1 MSSIIH
7 TGRPGDADSRM
18 LIIRNYNLFANLTDE
33 EFNELDLA
41 HNYIEAKKGD
51 YIYFESHFLN
61 KLFFIK
67 EGFIKIGYIDNNG
80 NELIKEIIQKG
91 EIFGQFTLERNN
103 MNGEFAQAH
112 KSNVSLCAFT
122 IENFQSIL
130 YKNNQIAVAFSKQ
143 VGNKLRK
150 VENRLLNMLNTDV
163 KTRLLRFFN
172 ELVLSNKD
180 CRNDNCFR
188 IDNFLTHDDIASL
201 IGSSRQ
207 TVTVAINEL
216 SAKGFLKISRKE
228 IKINDVSAMEKA
240 AII

>member
-1 MSSIIH
+1 
-7 TGRPGDADSRM
+7 M
-18 LIIRNYNLFANLTDE
+18 LIIRNYDLFANLTEE
-33 EFNELDLA
+33 EFTELDLV

-51 YIYFESHFLN
+51 YIYFESQFLN

-67 EGFIKIGYIDNNG
+67 EGFIKIGYIDNSG
-80 NELIKEIIQKG
+80 NEIVKEIIQKG

-103 MNGEFAQAH
+103 MNGEFAQVH
-112 KSNVSLCAFT
+112 KSDVSLCAFT

-130 YKNNQIAVAFSKQ
+130 NKNNQIAVAFSKQ

-172 ELVLSNKD
+172 ELVHSNKD

-188 IDNFLTHDDIASL
+188 IDNFLTHDDIARL

-216 SAKGFLKISRKE
+216 EAEGFLKINRRE
-228 IKINDVSAMEKA
+228 IEINDVRAMEKA